1 MIGFGAQDVV
11 RRPIYSTTGI
21 KLGYLVSGPDGEWWV
36 SLKGRR
42 IGRIKQFK
50 RPSSPKE
57 ISTSVGSTTYIG
69 WSEIDGDC

>member
-1 MIGFGAQDVV
+1 MIGFREQDVV
-11 RRPIYSTTGI
+11 RRPIYSATGT

-50 RPSSPKE
+50 VKRLPDGV
-57 ISTSVGSTTYIG
+57 TSACAGTYIG